1 VHFENVKLNK
11 QRYLAKNQLLF
22 REDIDTTRV
31 GKHLIF
37 LGKLS
42 CSKKEETNLMSVNG
56 IVDYC
61 PRNSGDVER

>member
-1 VHFENVKLNK
+1 MHFENVKLNK
-11 QRYLAKNQLLF
+11 QKINFF